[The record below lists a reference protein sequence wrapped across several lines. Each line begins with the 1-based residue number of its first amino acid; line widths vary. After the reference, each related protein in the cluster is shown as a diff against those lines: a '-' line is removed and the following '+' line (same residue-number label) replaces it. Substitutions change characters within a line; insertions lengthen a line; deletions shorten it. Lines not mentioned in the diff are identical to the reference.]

1 MSDETGWSGR
11 ENAQDAA
18 LARAG
23 EPRGASEARAESIGE
38 ETPTPEE
45 LDAREERLATSS
57 RKPMGPSRQ
66 VEQTIPEQ
74 P

>member
-1 MSDETGWSGR
+1 MSDETGRSEQ

-23 EPRGASEARAESIGE
+23 EPHGTSEARAESID
-38 ETPTPEE
+38 ETPTREE
-45 LDAREERLATSS
+45 LDAREERLASS
-57 RKPMGPSRQ
+57 PRKPMGPSHQ
-66 VEQTIPEQ
+66 VEQTTPEE